1 MTADSRSLREHVID
15 VLRATPDKSLAV
27 HQIAKKLDGPHYSTP
42 EEKRLID
49 EITTI
54 CETLESEERAT
65 LSHWCYAF
73 RRRQRAIDELPSRE
87 IRELPRWKWKS
98 SP

>member
-1 MTADSRSLREHVID
+1 MTADSSSLRERVIH
-15 VLRATPDKSLAV
+15 VLRATPDKSLAA

-42 EEKRLID
+42 EGKRLID

-54 CETLESEERAT
+54 CETLEPEDKVT
-65 LSHWCYAF
+65 LSHRCYAF
-73 RRRQRAIDELPSRE
+73 RRRQSAIRELPSRE

-98 SP
+98 